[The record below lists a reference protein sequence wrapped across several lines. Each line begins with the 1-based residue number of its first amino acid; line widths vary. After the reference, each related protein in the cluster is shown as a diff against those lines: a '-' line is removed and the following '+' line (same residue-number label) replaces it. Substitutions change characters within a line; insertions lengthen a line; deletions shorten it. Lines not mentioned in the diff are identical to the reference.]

1 MSPSAPNVDLS
12 IVYETHGD
20 PGDPALLLVS
30 GYTRQLIGW
39 PAEFVEGLV
48 AGGRFVIVYDN
59 RDCGESSKLADRTV
73 DLPAL
78 LQAAG
83 AGDWAAARER
93 AAYTL
98 SDMADDG
105 MAVLDALGIERAHV
119 LGVSMGGMI
128 AQTIAIEHPGRVQSL
143 VSIMSR
149 TGEPG
154 YGDPSPEAAQVIM
167 SPPATDREQ
176 AVAGAQR
183 TAVWRSKRWPEVAR
197 EQDLIGRAWD
207 RDHTPGS
214 QARQFAAMIAS
225 GSRDGGLRELTVPTL
240 VIHGVDDTLIA
251 PSGGQH
257 TAELIPDARL
267 MLVDDMGHDLPVP
280 LIPEICA
287 AVLAHTA

>member
-1 MSPSAPNVDLS
+1 MSPSAPHGDLS

-20 PGDPALLLVS
+20 PVDPALLLVS

-39 PAEFVEGLV
+39 PAEFVDGLV

-59 RDCGESSKLADRTV
+59 RDCGKSSKLTDRTV
-73 DLPAL
+73 DLPAVMK
-78 LQAAG
+78 AAG
-83 AGDWAAARER
+83 AGDWVKARER

-98 SDMADDG
+98 SGMAGDG
-105 MAVLDALGIERAHV
+105 IAVLDALGIDRAHV

-128 AQTIAIEHPGRVQSL
+128 AQTIAIEHPDRVLSL

-154 YGDPSPEAAQVIM
+154 FGDPSPEAAEVIM
-167 SPPATDREQ
+167 SPPATNREQ
-176 AVAGAQR
+176 AVAGAAR
-183 TAVWRSKRWPEVAR
+183 TAVWRSNRWPEVAR

-207 RDHTPGS
+207 RAHTPGG
-214 QARQFAAMIAS
+214 QARQFAAMIAG
-225 GSRDGGLRELTVPTL
+225 GSRDAGLRDLAVPTL
-240 VIHGVDDTLIA
+240 VIHGRDDTLIA

-257 TAELIPDARL
+257 TAELIPGARL
-267 MLVDDMGHDLPVP
+267 MVVDDMGHDLPLA
-280 LIPEICA
+280 LIPEVCA